1 LSPTQDFSCQEAD
14 EGKTLAACLKRWLPG
29 KSWAEVRQLVAS
41 RRVRLGREPAIDL
54 CMDPARR
61 VHAGEKVVLSVESAA
76 PPPRAGGIRV
86 RHSDSQVVVVEKP
99 SGISTV
105 RHPAERQW
113 RESRRVLVPCLDELV
128 QDQLRQ
134 EAPFNKQAKGKGAHG
149 GGGRLRV
156 VHRIDK
162 ETSGLVVF
170 ARTVEAE
177 RALGAQFRAHT
188 VHRRYLAV
196 VLGQPKEGTIQSVL
210 IRDRGDG
217 RRGSGPVS
225 SVGKHATTHL
235 ELVETLVPPG
245 WAKGAKAP
253 FTLVSCRLETGR
265 THQIRIHMAELG
277 HPVAGDPVYMQ
288 PYGAPP
294 FRDGSGAPRLALHA
308 AELGFVHPSTGEE
321 LRWQMAPPLDMLRL
335 IEDLRAGRCGPGRA
349 GAEKI
354 GQNADDWDDEET

>member
-1 LSPTQDFSCQEAD
+1 M
-14 EGKTLAACLKRWLPG
+14 AACLKQWLPG
-29 KSWAEVRQLVAS
+29 KSWADVRQLVTS
-41 RRVRLGREPAIDL
+41 RRVRVGREPAIDL

-61 VHAGEKVVLSVESAA
+61 VHAGEKVVLSAESAS
-76 PPPRAGGIRV
+76 PPPRAGAILIR
-86 RHSDSQVVVVEKP
+86 HADSQVVVVEKP

-113 RESRRVLVPCLDELV
+113 KESRRALVPCLDELV

-134 EAPFNKQAKGKGAHG
+134 APTGAKKNQAKGQGA
-149 GGGRLRV
+149 GGRLRI

-196 VLGQPKEGTIQSVL
+196 VLGQPGDGTIQSVL

-217 RRGSGPVS
+217 RRGSGAVS
-225 SVGKHATTHL
+225 SVGKLATTHL
-235 ELVETLVPPG
+235 EVVEELSPPG

-265 THQIRIHMAELG
+265 THQIRIHMSEMG

-294 FRDGSGAPRLALHA
+294 FRDTSGAPRLALHA
-308 AELGFVHPSTGEE
+308 AELGFIHPSTGAE
-321 LRWQMAPPLDMLRL
+321 LRWEMPLPTDMRRL
-335 IEDLRAGRCGPGRA
+335 LEDLRAGRSGPGRA
-349 GAEKI
+349 GAGKLGTNIE
-354 GQNADDWDDEET
+354 DWDDDET